1 MGLDAPPTPP
11 VSSEFMD
18 APLGRLVVFLA
29 TSLVGMA
36 LILTRL
42 PEIASPLEGR
52 TCIQGGWKLG
62 LIVAHT
68 ATFVLIPV
76 AMRVFQRSLTA
87 LGQPP
92 TAIFASLLGLSF
104 VMVSIASE
112 IGWHVTQCWYYQDQF
127 SMLNFMFYFFLLS
140 AFALWGDGLQTSNSW
155 LDRVL
160 GPYLNLFF
168 AACLVGISFLYLHG
182 NEVANPGY
190 KVPIYITLTLIFA
203 VLTYRAYNLLKT
215 PFVLLFPLFSV
226 GVNLSFVF
234 LLQRYGGDP
243 YADPNVPAN
252 AIFHILHDVAG
263 TEAGVAIF
271 TWLVYRQGKL
281 SLEGQ
286 LLQK

>member
-1 MGLDAPPTPP
+1 
-11 VSSEFMD
+11 MD

-112 IGWHVTQCWYYQDQF
+112 IGWHVTQC
-127 SMLNFMFYFFLLS
+127 
-140 AFALWGDGLQTSNSW
+140 
-155 LDRVL
+155 
-160 GPYLNLFF
+160 
-168 AACLVGISFLYLHG
+168 
-182 NEVANPGY
+182 
-190 KVPIYITLTLIFA
+190 
-203 VLTYRAYNLLKT
+203 
-215 PFVLLFPLFSV
+215 
-226 GVNLSFVF
+226 
-234 LLQRYGGDP
+234 
-243 YADPNVPAN
+243 
-252 AIFHILHDVAG
+252 
-263 TEAGVAIF
+263 
-271 TWLVYRQGKL
+271 
-281 SLEGQ
+281 
-286 LLQK
+286 